1 MTNGKDPVRQL
12 IDVMFYAPIG
22 LLTLAQRELP
32 QCLATAQTR
41 LDNQISL
48 ARIVG
53 KVAVKKGRSELGRRL
68 HHGTTSEQGDIEA
81 TPTASISIPTSTST
95 LVSTSTSTSTSLP
108 LSLPTREATPSL
120 PAVLIAAVAQSPLL
134 REPIAELP
142 IEGYDSLAASQVVLR
157 LGSLTR
163 DELVAVQTYEH
174 SHRARRT
181 ILGKINQ
188 LQAI

>member
-95 LVSTSTSTSTSLP
+95 LVSTSTSLP
-108 LSLPTREATPSL
+108 LPLPTREATPSL

>member
-53 KVAVKKGRSELGRRL
+53 KVAVKKGRRELGRRL

-81 TPTASISIPTSTST
+81 TPTASASIPTSTST
-95 LVSTSTSTSTSLP
+95 LVSTSTSTSPSLP

>member
-1 MTNGKDPVRQL
+1 MTNGKDPARQL

-22 LLTLAQRELP
+22 LLALAQRELP
-32 QCLATAQTR
+32 RCVATAQTR

-53 KVAVKKGRSELGRRL
+53 KVAVKKGRRELGRRL

-95 LVSTSTSTSTSLP
+95 LVSTSTSPSLP

-174 SHRARRT
+174 GHRARRT

>member
-1 MTNGKDPVRQL
+1 MTNGKDPARQL

-53 KVAVKKGRSELGRRL
+53 KVAVKKGRRELGRRL

-95 LVSTSTSTSTSLP
+95 SVSTSPSPSPSLP
-108 LSLPTREATPSL
+108 LSLPTRKPTRSL

>member
-81 TPTASISIPTSTST
+81 TPTASISIPT
-95 LVSTSTSTSTSLP
+95 STSTSTSTSLP

>member
-1 MTNGKDPVRQL
+1 MTDGKDPLRQL

-32 QCLATAQTR
+32 QCLATAQAR
-41 LDNQISL
+41 LDNRITL
-48 ARIVG
+48 ARFVG
-53 KVAVKKGRSELGRRL
+53 KMAVRKGRRELGRRL
-68 HHGTTSEQGDIEA
+68 HLGTISEEGAIEVG
-81 TPTASISIPTSTST
+81 PTALSDPTSTST
-95 LVSTSTSTSTSLP
+95 SSL
-108 LSLPTREATPSL
+108 LLPPMGDVTPSL

-134 REPIAELP
+134 REPIAGLP

-163 DELVAVQTYEH
+163 DELAAVQIYEH
-174 SHRARRT
+174 GHRARRT
-181 ILGKINQ
+181 ILGKISQ

>member
-1 MTNGKDPVRQL
+1 MTNGKDPARQL

-53 KVAVKKGRSELGRRL
+53 KVAVKKGRRELGRRL

-95 LVSTSTSTSTSLP
+95 SVSTSPSPSPSLP
-108 LSLPTREATPSL
+108 LSLPTRKPTRSL

-134 REPIAELP
+134 REPIAGLP

-174 SHRARRT
+174 GHRARRT

>member
-1 MTNGKDPVRQL
+1 MTNGKDPARQL

-22 LLTLAQRELP
+22 LLTLARRELP

-53 KVAVKKGRSELGRRL
+53 KVAVKKGRRELGRRL

-95 LVSTSTSTSTSLP
+95 LVSTSPSPSPSLP
-108 LSLPTREATPSL
+108 LSLPTRKPTRSL

-134 REPIAELP
+134 REPIAGLP

>member
-41 LDNQISL
+41 LDNRISL

-53 KVAVKKGRSELGRRL
+53 KVAVKKGRRELGRRL

-81 TPTASISIPTSTST
+81 TSTASISIPTSTST
-95 LVSTSTSTSTSLP
+95 LVSTSPSPSPSLP
-108 LSLPTREATPSL
+108 LSLPAREATPSL